1 MMKRNIILGLFF
13 AIVSVTNA
21 QWQQIGQDIDGEA
34 EGDYSGWSVSL
45 SSDGTIVAIGA
56 YHNDGNGDNSGSV
69 RIYENQNE
77 TWVQVGSDI
86 EGEAEGDYS
95 GWSVSLSS
103 DGTIVAIGAYKNEG
117 NEDYSG
123 HVRIYENQNETWVQV
138 GSDIDGRLT
147 GAHSGYSVSLNSDGT
162 VVAIGAIDDSDT
174 GGGGG
179 GDLCGS
185 VRIYENQDGVWQQ
198 IGQKIYGKDAFEHLG
213 RSVSLSSDGTIV
225 AIGADGDGDTS
236 GRVRIYENQNGTWV
250 QVGSDF
256 DGEVDDD
263 NLGRSVSLSS
273 DGTIVAIGADGN
285 VNNSGSV
292 RIYEN
297 QDGVWQQI
305 GQDIEGEAEGDY
317 LGWSIDLNNDG
328 SIVAISSVY
337 NDGNGN
343 NSGHVRVYENQ
354 GGVWRQIGQD
364 IEGEAVEDYSG
375 VSVSLNSDGSTVAIG
390 APWNDGN
397 GNVSG
402 QVRVYSLLNL
412 GVNSVENKSSINIFP
427 NPTTGEIIIK
437 STSLEQIEIYNNN
450 GVLIEVTDNGY
461 IDLRDQSKGVYF
473 VKVITKNNIITKKII
488 VE

>member
-56 YHNDGNGDNSGSV
+56 YQNDNGNGDNSGSV
-69 RIYENQNE
+69 RIYENQNGV
-77 TWVQVGSDI
+77 WQQIGQDI
-86 EGEAEGDYS
+86 DGEAEGDYS

-103 DGTIVAIGAYKNEG
+103 DGTIVAIGAYRNDNG
-117 NEDYSG
+117 NGDNSG
-123 HVRIYENQNETWVQV
+123 HVRIYENQNGTWVQV
-138 GSDIDGRLT
+138 GSDIDGRI
-147 GAHSGYSVSLNSDGT
+147 GDVHSGYSVSLSSDGT
-162 VVAIGAIDDSDT
+162 VVAIGVVDDSSD
-174 GGGGG
+174 G
-179 GDLCGS
+179 GDWSGR
-185 VRIYENQDGVWQQ
+185 VRIYENQDGVWQL
-198 IGQKIYGKDAFEHLG
+198 IGQDIEGKAMFEHFG
-213 RSVSLSSDGTIV
+213 RSVSLNSDGTIV
-225 AIGADGDGDTS
+225 AIGASDEGDGV
-236 GRVRIYENQNGTWV
+236 VRIYENQNGTWV

-256 DGEVDDD
+256 KFSEVDN
-263 NLGRSVSLSS
+263 NLGRFVSLSS
-273 DGTIVAIGADGN
+273 DGTIVAIGAPWNDEN
-285 VNNSGSV
+285 EVNSGRV

-297 QDGVWQQI
+297 QNGVWQQI

-317 LGWSIDLNNDG
+317 SGWSVDLNNDG
-328 SIVAISSVY
+328 SIVAIGSVY
-337 NDGNGN
+337 NAENGN

-354 GGVWRQIGQD
+354 GGVWRQIGQNID
-364 IEGEAVEDYSG
+364 GEAAEDYSG

-412 GVNSVENKSSINIFP
+412 GVNSVENKSNINIFP

-437 STSLEQIEIYNNN
+437 STNLEQIEIYNNN

-461 IDLRDQSKGVYF
+461 IDLRNQSKGVYF